1 MLNILRK
8 NQYDEMLKYY
18 ANKFSRLLI
27 SNINEQINV
36 FIMYRLSLFEK
47 LIIRRGL
54 KFCLPPNVSCTD
66 ILARYEKAHR
76 RKEPLLEENDKEYAQ
91 RYDQSP

>member
-1 MLNILRK
+1 
-8 NQYDEMLKYY
+8 MLKYY

-36 FIMYRLSLFEK
+36 FIMYRVSLFEK
-47 LIIRRGL
+47 LVIRRGL
-54 KFCLPPNVSCTD
+54 KFCLHPNVSCTD
-66 ILARYEKAHR
+66 ILASYKKAHWR
-76 RKEPLLEENDKEYAQ
+76 IEPLLEEKKKEYAQ